1 MQLDGYVVLFNKSNK
16 KSVLKQKLEVI
27 KIIIREVNI
36 EMNPQELA
44 EKFWNM
50 DSAQQADFF
59 NILADIIEENQGR
72 GIMQLDYIV
81 MENALY
87 PHGAKLI
94 NMLADKIKEV

>member
-1 MQLDGYVVLFNKSNK
+1 MKR
-16 KSVLKQKLEVI
+16 
-27 KIIIREVNI
+27 KITREVNI

-44 EKFWNM
+44 EEFWNM

-59 NILADIIEENQGR
+59 NILSDIIEENQGR

-81 MENALY
+81 MENVLY
-87 PHGAKLI
+87 PHGARLI

>member
-87 PHGAKLI
+87 PHGARLI

>member
-1 MQLDGYVVLFNKSNK
+1 MDGYVVLFNKSNK